1 MTHFLFSFKI
11 FCADRCIG
19 KGRLS
24 AVVRAVSLGLGFEAS
39 SLHLRGKDLPRL
51 FPSPDPTRVEAFG
64 TGSAFF
70 IDALAFF
77 IT

>member
-1 MTHFLFSFKI
+1 
-11 FCADRCIG
+11 
-19 KGRLS
+19 
-24 AVVRAVSLGLGFEAS
+24 VVRAVSLGQGFEAS

-70 IDALAFF
+70 YRCTGLFYHMMLQ
-77 IT
+77 TEE